1 MSMMK
6 GRVSRPAFLFATP
19 PVDPGVTTHT
29 GPNLFAFCLRL
40 VCIEFVYILFSH
52 SPFEQVC
59 KRFPDAETVTLCD
72 IRRRER
78 RKLFMFCSYFAH
90 KLHLLHA
97 CKQAQGSPTMN
108 SERAGYIDQAHPPV
122 APLPL

>member
-40 VCIEFVYILFSH
+40 ACIEFVYILFSH
-52 SPFEQVC
+52 SPLSMGGIPPSMAVREVC
-59 KRFPDAETVTLCD
+59 
-72 IRRRER
+72 
-78 RKLFMFCSYFAH
+78 
-90 KLHLLHA
+90 
-97 CKQAQGSPTMN
+97 SP
-108 SERAGYIDQAHPPV
+108 
-122 APLPL
+122 

>member
-6 GRVSRPAFLFATP
+6 SRVSRPAFLFATP

-52 SPFEQVC
+52 SPL
-59 KRFPDAETVTLCD
+59 A
-72 IRRRER
+72 
-78 RKLFMFCSYFAH
+78 
-90 KLHLLHA
+90 
-97 CKQAQGSPTMN
+97 
-108 SERAGYIDQAHPPV
+108 
-122 APLPL
+122 